1 MQQLKPCSET
11 ELSDIIVAAG
21 ADDRPID
28 IHGHGTKAQWG
39 RAVEQPLSLSLAG
52 FNGITDYNAAELV
65 LTAGAG
71 TPLADI
77 QAALAAEKQHLAFE
91 PIDLGPLF
99 GHAPDRAT
107 IGGMLAANLSGARR
121 PFAGAARDYF
131 LGFRAVNGRGELFK
145 AGGKVVKN
153 VTGYD
158 VPKLLAGSFGTL
170 ALMTEVTIKVL
181 PAPESSLSLV
191 VPGLDVTT
199 ANQVMTAALSS
210 TADPSAALYLPHG
223 VAEQVVST
231 QGQSATI
238 LRLEGSLPSIEY
250 RRQVL
255 ATLLDRASLELDHAA
270 STEFWRKMGALAP
283 FVGEGDDVVWLL
295 SVPPATGSAVIARLA
310 AILPQ
315 FRYAMDWGGGRL
327 WLSFMAN
334 EQDADGGVIRAALTE
349 GGHASLVRAPVN
361 MRGDSHLFSPD
372 VPVDLLRR
380 VRAAFDPLRLF
391 NRGRLHPDL

>member
-1 MQQLKPCSET
+1 MQHVKPKSEA

-28 IHGHGTKAQWG
+28 IRGHGTKAGWG
-39 RAVEQPLSLSLAG
+39 RAVEQSMSLSLAG
-52 FNGITDYNAAELV
+52 FSGITDYNAAELV

-71 TPLADI
+71 TPLAEI
-77 QAALAAEKQHLAFE
+77 ESALAAEKQHLAFE
-91 PIDLGPLF
+91 PVDLGPLF
-99 GHAPDRAT
+99 GHAPDHAT
-107 IGGMLAANLSGARR
+107 VGGVLASNLSGARR

-170 ALMTEVTIKVL
+170 AVMTEVTIKVL

-191 VPGLDVTT
+191 VPDLDVAA
-199 ANQVMTAALSS
+199 ANQVMTAALGS
-210 TADPSAALYLPHG
+210 TADPAGAIYLPRG
-223 VAEQVVST
+223 IAGEIVDMG
-231 QGQSATI
+231 GQSATI
-238 LRLEGSLPSIEY
+238 LRLEGSLPSIQY

-255 ATLLDRASLELDHAA
+255 AAQLDRAAYELDHAA
-270 STEFWRKMGALAP
+270 STDFWRKMGTLLP
-283 FVGEGDDVVWLL
+283 FTAGDQVVWLL
-295 SVPPATGSAVIARLA
+295 SVPPATGSAVIARLGA
-310 AILPQ
+310 ALPDL
-315 FRYAMDWGGGRL
+315 RYAMDWGGGRL
-327 WLSFMAN
+327 WLSFAAT
-334 EQDADGGVIRAALTE
+334 EKDAHGAVIRAALTE
-349 GGHASLVRAPVN
+349 GGHATLIRAPAE
-361 MRGDSHLFSPD
+361 MRSDGSLFSPD

-391 NRGRLHPDL
+391 NRGRLHPEL